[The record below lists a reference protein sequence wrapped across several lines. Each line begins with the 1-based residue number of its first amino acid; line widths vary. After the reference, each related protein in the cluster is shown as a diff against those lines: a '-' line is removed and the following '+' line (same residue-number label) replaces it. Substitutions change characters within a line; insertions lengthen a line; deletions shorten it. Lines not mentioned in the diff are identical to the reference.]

1 MDALRE
7 ILAPDF
13 LLRNSVYISLLVGF
27 SCPLIGVFLVL
38 RRLIF
43 LGVALPQISSTG
55 IAFALSLHIWMG
67 GHHDAGHGEAQQT
80 LAFIG
85 AIVFTVL
92 AILALAWL
100 EKRGQGLVEG
110 RLGTAYV
117 VASAVSILLLA
128 KCPIAEHG
136 WLNLLKGE
144 IIAISTSDVNLTFAS
159 FAVVLVALGLFHRE
173 FMLVSFDREFAMV
186 MGKNVMLWDLLL
198 FSLLGL
204 TVAISV
210 LSVGPLIAF
219 GFLLI
224 PPLIMRQF
232 ARNMWQFV
240 LGASAIGGVTALFGF
255 CLAYRYDLPVGPTD
269 VALLGLL
276 YALSFFAAM
285 VYQALRR
292 SYPYR
297 PNPGPDRNSCRRY

>member
-1 MDALRE
+1 MDTLRE

-13 LLRNSVYISLLVGF
+13 LLKNSVYISLLVGF
-27 SCPLIGVFLVL
+27 ACPLIGVFLVL

-55 IAFALSLHIWMG
+55 IAFALSMHIWMG
-67 GHHDAGHGEAQQT
+67 HHDAAHGEEQRA
-80 LAFIG
+80 LAFLG

-92 AILALAWL
+92 AILGLALL
-100 EKRGQGLVEG
+100 EKRGRGLVEG

-136 WLNLLKGE
+136 WLGLLKGE
-144 IIAISTSDVNLTFAS
+144 IIAISKGDVTLTFAS
-159 FAVVLVALGLFHRE
+159 FAVVLLLLGLFHRE
-173 FMLVSFDREFAMV
+173 FMLVSFDRDMAV
-186 MGKNVMLWDLLL
+186 VLGKNVVFWDLLL

-204 TVAISV
+204 TVAIAV

-240 LGASAIGGVTALFGF
+240 VGASVIGGLTALMGFG
-255 CLAYRYDLPVGPTD
+255 LAYRYDLPVGPTD

-276 YALSFFAAM
+276 YALSFLAHLG
-285 VYQALRR
+285 YHALRR
-292 SYPYR
+292 S
-297 PNPGPDRNSCRRY
+297 NP